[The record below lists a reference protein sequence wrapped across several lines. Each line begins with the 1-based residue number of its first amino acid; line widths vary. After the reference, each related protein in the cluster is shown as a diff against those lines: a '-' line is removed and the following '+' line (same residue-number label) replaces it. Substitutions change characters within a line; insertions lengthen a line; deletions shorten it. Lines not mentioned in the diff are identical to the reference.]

1 MLIIKKLTKKYEN
14 KTIFNKISL
23 TFPNQGLYS
32 IIGESGCGKSTLLNL
47 IGCLDEEYEGE
58 MFFDGHNYRIEA
70 NNIRKKIGIIYQN
83 YNLLEDLSVKDNITI
98 SLKIKGLVDDKTI
111 EKTCEK
117 LNLSTDLLNKKAKV
131 LSGGE
136 KQRVALA
143 RILVTK
149 PKIILA
155 DEPTGSLDSSNGNK
169 VLEHLKEV
177 SKDTLVI
184 LVTHNKDLAYKY
196 SDDVILFESLNGYDK
211 RDKKRKYD
219 YKENKDNSNF
229 LILKSHFK
237 SNAFRHMLSCIALVV
252 SFVFSSFSLSFFL
265 NATPLLEN
273 VSSNYVDKDVF
284 SISKTFSHKI
294 DNSFFSL
301 TTVERPTFD
310 ELKSLSKILPPID
323 FYYSLNP
330 FVPEII
336 DINDYTILN
345 VSFVPCFVPME
356 SNEVIINSLLFKEM
370 KEEKIFFDIEKS
382 YFIEDQGYSFSHR
395 FSYEIKS
402 VVEEVGLLNTKKIYY
417 NYFNMYNLLDSHI
430 TRDKSP
436 IELIKEAKSDEE
448 LSSYKMLMHLKS
460 KQNVSLLY
468 KIINRGITNYE
479 ITSNAYSI
487 DSTLYQIADA
497 LKLVLTMFEIIIAIS
512 CFAIVFF
519 LVVSLLNDYTKE
531 KAILLSLGKN
541 RKSFFTLYLQEILI
555 VLLFSFVIG
564 VITLIF
570 LKQLIQKFIIT
581 YNFGI
586 SFNVL
591 PATLIV
597 MITYILIMTLILL
610 ITNKKFER
618 KNLINYLRNE

>member
-14 KTIFNKISL
+14 KTICNKISL

-70 NNIRKKIGIIYQN
+70 NNIRKKIGIIYQS

-98 SLKIKGLVDDKTI
+98 SLKIKGLVDDKII

-169 VLEHLKEV
+169 VLEYLKEV

-237 SNAFRHMLSCIALVV
+237 SNAFRHILSCIALVV

-417 NYFNMYNLLDSHI
+417 NYFNMYNLLDSYI

-468 KIINRGITNYE
+468 EIINRGITNYE

-597 MITYILIMTLILL
+597 MITYIVIMTLILL
-610 ITNKKFER
+610 ITNKQFER

>member
-83 YNLLEDLSVKDNITI
+83 YNLLEDLSVKDNIMI
-98 SLKIKGLVDDKTI
+98 SLKIKGLVDDKII

-169 VLEHLKEV
+169 VLEYLKEV

-184 LVTHNKDLAYKY
+184 LVTHNKDLAYRY

-211 RDKKRKYD
+211 RDKKREYD

-468 KIINRGITNYE
+468 EIINRGITNYE

-519 LVVSLLNDYTKE
+519 LVVSLLDDYTKE

>member
-58 MFFDGHNYRIEA
+58 MFFDNHNYRIEA
-70 NNIRKKIGIIYQN
+70 NNIRKQIGIIYQN
-83 YNLLEDLSVKDNITI
+83 YNLLEDLSAKDNIMI
-98 SLKIKGLVDDKTI
+98 SLKIKGLVDDKII

-117 LNLSTDLLNKKAKV
+117 LNLSTDLLNKKVKV

-169 VLEHLKEV
+169 VMEYLKEV
-177 SKDTLVI
+177 STDTLVI

-196 SDDVILFESLNGYDK
+196 SDDVILFKSLDGYDK

-265 NATPLLEN
+265 NATPLLKN

-345 VSFVPCFVPME
+345 VSFVPCFVPMK

-370 KEEKIFFDIEKS
+370 KEKEIFFDIEKS
-382 YFIEDQGYSFSHR
+382 YFIEDQEYSFSHR
-395 FSYEIKS
+395 FSYEIKN
-402 VVEEVGLLNTKKIYY
+402 VVEEVGFLNTKKIYY
-417 NYFNMYNLLDSHI
+417 NYFNMYSLLDSHI

-468 KIINRGITNYE
+468 EIINRGITNFE

-487 DSTLYQIADA
+487 DSTLYQIVDA
-497 LKLVLTMFEIIIAIS
+497 LKLVLTMFEVIIAIS

-541 RKSFFTLYLQEILI
+541 RNSFFALYLQEILI

-564 VITLIF
+564 VIALIF

-581 YNFGI
+581 YNFDI

-591 PATLIV
+591 PAMLIV
-597 MITYILIMTLILL
+597 MIAYILIMTLILL
-610 ITNKKFER
+610 LTNKKFER
-618 KNLINYLRNE
+618 KNLINYLRDE

>member
-58 MFFDGHNYRIEA
+58 MFFDNHNYRIEA
-70 NNIRKKIGIIYQN
+70 NNIRKQIGIIYQN
-83 YNLLEDLSVKDNITI
+83 YNLLEDLSVKDNIMI
-98 SLKIKGLVDDKTI
+98 SLKIKGLVDDKII

-117 LNLSTDLLNKKAKV
+117 LNLSTDLLNKKVKV

-169 VLEHLKEV
+169 VMEYLKEV

-229 LILKSHFK
+229 LILKNHFK

-294 DNSFFSL
+294 NNSFFSL

-345 VSFVPCFVPME
+345 VSFVPCFVPMK

-370 KEEKIFFDIEKS
+370 EEKEIFFDIEKS
-382 YFIEDQGYSFSHR
+382 YFIEDQEYSFSHR
-395 FSYEIKS
+395 FSYEIKN
-402 VVEEVGLLNTKKIYY
+402 VVEEVGFLNTKKIYY
-417 NYFNMYNLLDSHI
+417 NYFNLYNLLDSHM

-448 LSSYKMLMHLKS
+448 LSSYKMLMRLKS

-468 KIINRGITNYE
+468 EIINRGITNFE

-487 DSTLYQIADA
+487 DSTLYQIVDA
-497 LKLVLTMFEIIIAIS
+497 SELVLTMFEVIIAIS

-541 RKSFFTLYLQEILI
+541 RNSFFALYLQEILI
-555 VLLFSFVIG
+555 VLLFSFAIG
-564 VITLIF
+564 VIALIF

-581 YNFGI
+581 YNFDI

-591 PATLIV
+591 PAMIIV
-597 MITYILIMTLILL
+597 MVTYILIMTLILL

-618 KNLINYLRNE
+618 KNLINYLRDE

>member
-58 MFFDGHNYRIEA
+58 MFFDNHNYRIEA
-70 NNIRKKIGIIYQN
+70 NNIRKQIGIIYQN
-83 YNLLEDLSVKDNITI
+83 YNLLEDLSVKDNIMI
-98 SLKIKGLVDDKTI
+98 SLKIKGLVDDKII

-169 VLEHLKEV
+169 VMGYLKEV

-229 LILKSHFK
+229 LILKNHFK

-345 VSFVPCFVPME
+345 VSFVPCFVPMK

-370 KEEKIFFDIEKS
+370 KEKEIFFDIEKS
-382 YFIEDQGYSFSHR
+382 YFIEDQEYSFSHR

-402 VVEEVGLLNTKKIYY
+402 VVEEVGFLNTKKIYY
-417 NYFNMYNLLDSHI
+417 NYFNMYSLLDSHM

-468 KIINRGITNYE
+468 EIINRGITNFE

-487 DSTLYQIADA
+487 DSTLYQIVDA
-497 LKLVLTMFEIIIAIS
+497 LKLVLTMFEVIIAIS

-531 KAILLSLGKN
+531 KAILLSLGKDRN
-541 RKSFFTLYLQEILI
+541 SFFALYLQEILI

-564 VITLIF
+564 VIALIF
-570 LKQLIQKFIIT
+570 LKQLIQEFIIT
-581 YNFGI
+581 YNFDI

-591 PATLIV
+591 PAILIV
-597 MITYILIMTLILL
+597 MVTYILIMTLILL

-618 KNLINYLRNE
+618 KNLINYLRDE

>member
-70 NNIRKKIGIIYQN
+70 NNIRKKIGIIYQS

-98 SLKIKGLVDDKTI
+98 SLKIKGLVDDKII

-169 VLEHLKEV
+169 VLEYLKEV

-237 SNAFRHMLSCIALVV
+237 SNAFRHILSCIALVV

-417 NYFNMYNLLDSHI
+417 NYFNMYNLLDSYI

-468 KIINRGITNYE
+468 EIINRGITNYE

-597 MITYILIMTLILL
+597 MITYIVIMTLILL

>member
-70 NNIRKKIGIIYQN
+70 NNIRKKIGIIYQS

-98 SLKIKGLVDDKTI
+98 SLKIKGLVDDKII

-169 VLEHLKEV
+169 VLEYLKEV

-211 RDKKRKYD
+211 RDKKREYD

-468 KIINRGITNYE
+468 EIINRGITNYE

-555 VLLFSFVIG
+555 VLLFGFVIG

>member
-98 SLKIKGLVDDKTI
+98 SLKIKGLVDDKII

-169 VLEHLKEV
+169 VLEYLKEV

-237 SNAFRHMLSCIALVV
+237 SNAFRHILSCIALVV

-310 ELKSLSKILPPID
+310 ELNSLSKILPPID

-417 NYFNMYNLLDSHI
+417 NYFNMYNLLDSYI

-468 KIINRGITNYE
+468 EIINRGITNYE

>member
-58 MFFDGHNYRIEA
+58 MFFDNHNYRIEA
-70 NNIRKKIGIIYQN
+70 NNIRKQIGIIYQN
-83 YNLLEDLSVKDNITI
+83 YNLLEDLSVKDNIMI
-98 SLKIKGLVDDKTI
+98 SLKIKGLVDDKII

-117 LNLSTDLLNKKAKV
+117 LNLSTDLLNKKVKV

-169 VLEHLKEV
+169 VMEYLKEV

-184 LVTHNKDLAYKY
+184 LVTHNKNLAYKY

-229 LILKSHFK
+229 LILKNHFK

-345 VSFVPCFVPME
+345 VSFVPCFVPMK

-370 KEEKIFFDIEKS
+370 QEKEIFFDIEKS
-382 YFIEDQGYSFSHR
+382 YFIEDQEYSFSHR
-395 FSYEIKS
+395 FSYEIKN
-402 VVEEVGLLNTKKIYY
+402 VVEEVGFLNTKKIYY
-417 NYFNMYNLLDSHI
+417 NYFNMYSLLDSHM

-468 KIINRGITNYE
+468 EIINRGITNFE

-487 DSTLYQIADA
+487 DSTLYQIVDA

-541 RKSFFTLYLQEILI
+541 RNSFFALYLQEILI

-564 VITLIF
+564 VIALIF
-570 LKQLIQKFIIT
+570 LKQLIQKFIIA
-581 YNFGI
+581 YNFDI
-586 SFNVL
+586 IFNIL
-591 PATLIV
+591 PAMIIV
-597 MITYILIMTLILL
+597 MIAYILIMTLILL

-618 KNLINYLRNE
+618 KNLINYLRDE

>member
-83 YNLLEDLSVKDNITI
+83 YNLLEDLSVKDNIMI
-98 SLKIKGLVDDKTI
+98 SLKIKGLVDDKII

-169 VLEHLKEV
+169 VLEYLKEV

-211 RDKKRKYD
+211 RDKKREYD

-336 DINDYTILN
+336 NINDYTILN

-468 KIINRGITNYE
+468 EIINRGITNYE

>member
-169 VLEHLKEV
+169 VLEYLKEV

-211 RDKKRKYD
+211 RDKKMKYD

-345 VSFVPCFVPME
+345 VSFVPCFVPIE

-468 KIINRGITNYE
+468 EIINRGITNYE

>member
-14 KTIFNKISL
+14 KTICNKISL

-70 NNIRKKIGIIYQN
+70 NNIRKKIGIIYQS

-98 SLKIKGLVDDKTI
+98 SLKIKGLVDDKII

-169 VLEHLKEV
+169 VLEYLKEV

-237 SNAFRHMLSCIALVV
+237 SNAFRHILSCIALVV

-417 NYFNMYNLLDSHI
+417 NYFNMYNLLDSYI

-468 KIINRGITNYE
+468 EIINRGITNYE

-531 KAILLSLGKN
+531 KTILLSLGKN

-597 MITYILIMTLILL
+597 MITYIVIMTLILL

>member
-83 YNLLEDLSVKDNITI
+83 YNLLEDLSVKDNIMI
-98 SLKIKGLVDDKTI
+98 SLKIKGLVDDKII

-169 VLEHLKEV
+169 VLEYLKEV

-395 FSYEIKS
+395 FAYEIKS

-468 KIINRGITNYE
+468 EIINRGITNYE

-497 LKLVLTMFEIIIAIS
+497 LKLVLTMFEIIISIS

>member
-98 SLKIKGLVDDKTI
+98 SLKIKGLVDDKII

-301 TTVERPTFD
+301 TTVERPTVD

-417 NYFNMYNLLDSHI
+417 NYFNMYNLLDSYI

-468 KIINRGITNYE
+468 EIINRGITNYE

>member
-83 YNLLEDLSVKDNITI
+83 YNLLEDLSVKDNIMI
-98 SLKIKGLVDDKTI
+98 SLKIKGLVDDKII

-169 VLEHLKEV
+169 VLEYLKEV

-417 NYFNMYNLLDSHI
+417 NYFNMYNLLDSYI

-468 KIINRGITNYE
+468 EIINRGITNYE

-487 DSTLYQIADA
+487 DATLYQIADA
-497 LKLVLTMFEIIIAIS
+497 LKLVLTMFEIIISIS

-555 VLLFSFVIG
+555 VLLCSFVIG

>member
-1 MLIIKKLTKKYEN
+1 MIIIKKLTKKYEN

-58 MFFDGHNYRIEA
+58 MFFDNHNYRIEA
-70 NNIRKKIGIIYQN
+70 NNIRKQIGIIYQN

-98 SLKIKGLVDDKTI
+98 SLKIKGLVDNKIIDKI
-111 EKTCEK
+111 CEK
-117 LNLSTDLLNKKAKV
+117 LNLSPDLLNKKAKV

-155 DEPTGSLDSSNGNK
+155 DEPTGSLDSLNGNK
-169 VLEHLKEV
+169 VMEYLKEV

-229 LILKSHFK
+229 LILKNHFK

-284 SISKTFSHKI
+284 SISKTFSQKI
-294 DNSFFSL
+294 DNSLFSL
-301 TTVERPTFD
+301 TTIERPTST
-310 ELKSLSKILPPID
+310 ELKSLSRILPPVD
-323 FYYSLNP
+323 FYYALNA
-330 FVPEII
+330 FIPEIV
-336 DINDYTILN
+336 DINDFAILN
-345 VSFVPCFVPME
+345 VSLVPCFVPMQ
-356 SNEVIINSLLFKEM
+356 SNEVIINSLLHKEM
-370 KEEKIFFDIEKS
+370 KEKKIFFDIEKS
-382 YFIEDQGYSFSHR
+382 YLIENQEYEFEHHFSFDVNA
-395 FSYEIKS
+395 I
-402 VVEEVGLLNTKKIYY
+402 VEEVGFLNTRKIYY
-417 NYFNMYNLLDSHI
+417 NYFNMYNLLDTYLI
-430 TRDKSP
+430 KDKSP
-436 IELIKEAKSDEE
+436 IGLIKEAKNDEE
-448 LSSYKMLMHLKS
+448 ISSYKMLMHLKNN
-460 KQNVSLLY
+460 QNVQVIY
-468 KIINRGITNYE
+468 EVINKGITNFE

-487 DSTLYQIADA
+487 DSTLAQIVDA
-497 LKLVLTMFEIIIAIS
+497 LKLVLTMFEMIIVVS

-541 RKSFFTLYLQEILI
+541 RNSFFVLYLQEILI
-555 VLLFSFVIG
+555 VLMCSIVTGI
-564 VITLIF
+564 LILVF
-570 LKQLIQKFIIT
+570 LKLLIQKFVIDYHLLT
-581 YNFGI
+581 D
-586 SFNVL
+586 FNIL
-591 PATLIV
+591 PATI
-597 MITYILIMTLILL
+597 ITSFSYILIVSLILL
-610 ITNKKFER
+610 IANKRFER
-618 KNLINYLRNE
+618 KNLIMYLRNE

>member
-468 KIINRGITNYE
+468 EIINRGITNYE

>member
-47 IGCLDEEYEGE
+47 IGCLDADYEGE

-98 SLKIKGLVDDKTI
+98 SLKIKGLVDDKII

-117 LNLSTDLLNKKAKV
+117 LKLSTDLLNKKAKV

-169 VLEHLKEV
+169 VLEYLKEV

-237 SNAFRHMLSCIALVV
+237 SNAFRHILSCIALVV

-301 TTVERPTFD
+301 TTVERPTVD

-417 NYFNMYNLLDSHI
+417 NYFNMYNLLDSYI

-468 KIINRGITNYE
+468 EIINRGITNYE

-497 LKLVLTMFEIIIAIS
+497 LKVVLTMFEIIIAIS

>member
-1 MLIIKKLTKKYEN
+1 M
-14 KTIFNKISL
+14 
-23 TFPNQGLYS
+23 
-32 IIGESGCGKSTLLNL
+32 
-47 IGCLDEEYEGE
+47 
-58 MFFDGHNYRIEA
+58 
-70 NNIRKKIGIIYQN
+70 
-83 YNLLEDLSVKDNITI
+83 
-98 SLKIKGLVDDKTI
+98 
-111 EKTCEK
+111 
-117 LNLSTDLLNKKAKV
+117 
-131 LSGGE
+131 
-136 KQRVALA
+136 
-143 RILVTK
+143 
-149 PKIILA
+149 
-155 DEPTGSLDSSNGNK
+155 
-169 VLEHLKEV
+169 
-177 SKDTLVI
+177 
-184 LVTHNKDLAYKY
+184 VTHNKDLAYKY

-229 LILKSHFK
+229 LILKNHFK

-294 DNSFFSL
+294 NNSFFSL

-345 VSFVPCFVPME
+345 VSFVPCFVPMK

-370 KEEKIFFDIEKS
+370 EEKEIFFDIEKS
-382 YFIEDQGYSFSHR
+382 YFIEDQEYSFSHR
-395 FSYEIKS
+395 FSYEIKN
-402 VVEEVGLLNTKKIYY
+402 VVEEVGFLNTKKIYY
-417 NYFNMYNLLDSHI
+417 NYFNLYNLLDSHM

-448 LSSYKMLMHLKS
+448 LSSYKMLMRLKS

-468 KIINRGITNYE
+468 EIINRGITNFE

-487 DSTLYQIADA
+487 DSTLYQIVDA
-497 LKLVLTMFEIIIAIS
+497 SELVLTMFEVIIAIS

-541 RKSFFTLYLQEILI
+541 RNSFFALYLQEILI
-555 VLLFSFVIG
+555 VLLFSFAIG
-564 VITLIF
+564 VIALIF

-581 YNFGI
+581 YNFDI

-591 PATLIV
+591 PAMIIV
-597 MITYILIMTLILL
+597 MVTYILIMTLILL

-618 KNLINYLRNE
+618 KNLINYLRDE

>member
-1 MLIIKKLTKKYEN
+1 MIIIKKLTKKYEN

-58 MFFDGHNYRIEA
+58 MFFDNHNYRIEA
-70 NNIRKKIGIIYQN
+70 NNIRKQIGIIYQN

-98 SLKIKGLVDDKTI
+98 SLKIKGLVDDKII

-155 DEPTGSLDSSNGNK
+155 DEPTGSLDSLNGNK
-169 VLEHLKEV
+169 VMEYLKEV

-229 LILKSHFK
+229 LILKNHFK

-284 SISKTFSHKI
+284 SISKTFSQKI
-294 DNSFFSL
+294 DNSLFSL
-301 TTVERPTFD
+301 TTIERPTST
-310 ELKSLSKILPPID
+310 ELKSLSRILPPVD
-323 FYYSLNP
+323 FYYALNA
-330 FVPEII
+330 FIPEIV
-336 DINDYTILN
+336 DINDFAILN
-345 VSFVPCFVPME
+345 VSLVPCFVPMQ
-356 SNEVIINSLLFKEM
+356 SNEVIINSLLHKEM
-370 KEEKIFFDIEKS
+370 KEKKIFFDIEKS
-382 YFIEDQGYSFSHR
+382 YLIENQEYEFEHHFSFDVNA
-395 FSYEIKS
+395 I
-402 VVEEVGLLNTKKIYY
+402 VEEVGFLNTRKIYY
-417 NYFNMYNLLDSHI
+417 NYFNMYNLLDTYLI
-430 TRDKSP
+430 KDKSP
-436 IELIKEAKSDEE
+436 IGLIKEAKNDEE
-448 LSSYKMLMHLKS
+448 ISSYKMLMHLKNN
-460 KQNVSLLY
+460 QNVQAIY
-468 KIINRGITNYE
+468 EVINKGITNFE

-487 DSTLYQIADA
+487 DSTLAQIVDA
-497 LKLVLTMFEIIIAIS
+497 LKLVLTMFEMIIVVS

-541 RKSFFTLYLQEILI
+541 RNSFFVLYLQEILI
-555 VLLFSFVIG
+555 VLMCSIVTGI
-564 VITLIF
+564 LILVF
-570 LKQLIQKFIIT
+570 LKLLIQKFVIDYHLLTDFNILPSTIIT
-581 YNFGI
+581 
-586 SFNVL
+586 SFS
-591 PATLIV
+591 
-597 MITYILIMTLILL
+597 YILIVSLILL
-610 ITNKKFER
+610 IANKRFER
-618 KNLINYLRNE
+618 KNLIMYLRDE

>member
-98 SLKIKGLVDDKTI
+98 SLKIKGLVDDKII

-169 VLEHLKEV
+169 VLEYLKEV

-237 SNAFRHMLSCIALVV
+237 SNAFRHILSCIALVV

-417 NYFNMYNLLDSHI
+417 NYFNMYNLLDSYI

-468 KIINRGITNYE
+468 EIINRGITNYE

-597 MITYILIMTLILL
+597 MITYIVIMTLILL

>member
-14 KTIFNKISL
+14 KTICNKISL

-70 NNIRKKIGIIYQN
+70 NNIRKKIGIIYQS

-98 SLKIKGLVDDKTI
+98 SLKIKGLVDDKII

-117 LNLSTDLLNKKAKV
+117 LNLSTDLLNKKVKV

-169 VLEHLKEV
+169 VLEYLKEV

-237 SNAFRHMLSCIALVV
+237 SNAFRHILSCIALVV

-417 NYFNMYNLLDSHI
+417 NYFNMYNLLDSYI

-468 KIINRGITNYE
+468 EIINRGITNYE

-597 MITYILIMTLILL
+597 MITYIVIMTLILL
-610 ITNKKFER
+610 ITNKQFER

>member
-1 MLIIKKLTKKYEN
+1 MIIIKKLTKKYEN

-58 MFFDGHNYRIEA
+58 MFFDNHNYRIEA
-70 NNIRKKIGIIYQN
+70 NNIRKQIGIIYQN

-98 SLKIKGLVDDKTI
+98 SLKIKGLVDDKI
-111 EKTCEK
+111 IAKTCEK

-155 DEPTGSLDSSNGNK
+155 DEPTGSLDSLNGNK
-169 VLEHLKEV
+169 VMEYLKEI

-229 LILKSHFK
+229 LILKNHFK

-323 FYYSLNP
+323 FYYFLNP

-370 KEEKIFFDIEKS
+370 KEKEIFFDIEKS
-382 YFIEDQGYSFSHR
+382 YFIEDQEYSFSHR

-402 VVEEVGLLNTKKIYY
+402 VVEEVGFLNTKKIYY
-417 NYFNMYNLLDSHI
+417 NYFNMYNLLDSYI

-468 KIINRGITNYE
+468 KIINRGITNFE

-487 DSTLYQIADA
+487 DSTLYQIVDA

-541 RKSFFTLYLQEILI
+541 RNSFFALYLQEILI

-564 VITLIF
+564 VIALIF

-581 YNFGI
+581 YNFEI

-591 PATLIV
+591 PATFIV

-618 KNLINYLRNE
+618 TNLINYLRDE

>member
-70 NNIRKKIGIIYQN
+70 NNIRKKIGIIYQS

-98 SLKIKGLVDDKTI
+98 SLKIKGLVDDKII

-169 VLEHLKEV
+169 VLEYLKEV

-237 SNAFRHMLSCIALVV
+237 SNAFRHILSCIALVV

-417 NYFNMYNLLDSHI
+417 NYFNMYNLLDSYI

-468 KIINRGITNYE
+468 EISNRGITNYE

>member
-1 MLIIKKLTKKYEN
+1 MLIIKKLTKKYGN

-70 NNIRKKIGIIYQN
+70 NNIRKKIGIIYQS

-98 SLKIKGLVDDKTI
+98 SLKIKGLVDDKII

-169 VLEHLKEV
+169 VLEYLKEV

-237 SNAFRHMLSCIALVV
+237 SNAFRHILSCIALVV

-417 NYFNMYNLLDSHI
+417 NYFNMYNLLDSYI

-468 KIINRGITNYE
+468 EIINRGITNYE

-541 RKSFFTLYLQEILI
+541 SKSFFTLYLQEILI

-597 MITYILIMTLILL
+597 MITYIVIMTLILL

>member
-58 MFFDGHNYRIEA
+58 MFFDNHNYRIEA
-70 NNIRKKIGIIYQN
+70 NNIRKQIGIIYQN
-83 YNLLEDLSVKDNITI
+83 YNLLEDLSVKDNIMI
-98 SLKIKGLVDDKTI
+98 SLKIKGLVDDKII

-169 VLEHLKEV
+169 VMEYLKEV

-229 LILKSHFK
+229 LILKNHFK

-294 DNSFFSL
+294 NNSFFSL

-310 ELKSLSKILPPID
+310 ELKSLSKILPPVD

-345 VSFVPCFVPME
+345 VSFVPCFVPMK

-370 KEEKIFFDIEKS
+370 KEKEIFFDIEKS
-382 YFIEDQGYSFSHR
+382 YFIEDQEYSFSHR

-402 VVEEVGLLNTKKIYY
+402 VVEEVGFLNTKKIYY
-417 NYFNMYNLLDSHI
+417 NYFNMYSLLDSHI

-468 KIINRGITNYE
+468 EIINRGITNFE

-487 DSTLYQIADA
+487 DSTLYQIVDA
-497 LKLVLTMFEIIIAIS
+497 LKLVLTMFEVIIAIS

-541 RKSFFTLYLQEILI
+541 RNSFFALYLQEILI
-555 VLLFSFVIG
+555 VLLFSFIIG
-564 VITLIF
+564 VIALIF

-581 YNFGI
+581 YNFDI

-591 PATLIV
+591 PAMLIV
-597 MITYILIMTLILL
+597 MIAYILIMTLILL
-610 ITNKKFER
+610 LTNKKFER
-618 KNLINYLRNE
+618 KNLINYLRDE

>member
-58 MFFDGHNYRIEA
+58 MFFDNHNYRIEA
-70 NNIRKKIGIIYQN
+70 NNIRKQIGIIYQN
-83 YNLLEDLSVKDNITI
+83 YNLLEDLSVKDNIMI
-98 SLKIKGLVDDKTI
+98 SLKIKGLVDDKII

-117 LNLSTDLLNKKAKV
+117 LNLSTDLLNKKVKV

-169 VLEHLKEV
+169 VMEYLKEV

-229 LILKSHFK
+229 LILKNHFK

-345 VSFVPCFVPME
+345 VSFVPCFVPMK

-370 KEEKIFFDIEKS
+370 KEGKIFFDIEKS
-382 YFIEDQGYSFSHR
+382 YFIEDQEYSFSHR

-402 VVEEVGLLNTKKIYY
+402 VVEEVGFLNTKKIYY
-417 NYFNMYNLLDSHI
+417 NYFNMYSLLDSHM

-468 KIINRGITNYE
+468 EIINKGITNFE

-487 DSTLYQIADA
+487 DSTLYQIVDA
-497 LKLVLTMFEIIIAIS
+497 LKLVLTMFEVIIAIS

-541 RKSFFTLYLQEILI
+541 RNSFFALYLQEILI

-564 VITLIF
+564 VIALIF
-570 LKQLIQKFIIT
+570 LKQLIQEFIIT
-581 YNFGI
+581 YNFDI
-586 SFNVL
+586 SFNIL
-591 PATLIV
+591 PAMIIV

-618 KNLINYLRNE
+618 KNLINYLRDE

>member
-177 SKDTLVI
+177 SKDALVI

-395 FSYEIKS
+395 FAYEIKS

-468 KIINRGITNYE
+468 EIINRGITNYE

-519 LVVSLLNDYTKE
+519 LVVSLLDDYTKE

>member
-98 SLKIKGLVDDKTI
+98 SLKIKGLVDDKII

-169 VLEHLKEV
+169 VLEYLKEV

-237 SNAFRHMLSCIALVV
+237 SNAFRHILSCIALVV

-417 NYFNMYNLLDSHI
+417 NYFNMYNLLDSYI

-468 KIINRGITNYE
+468 EIINRGITNYE

>member
-58 MFFDGHNYRIEA
+58 MFFDNHNYRIEA
-70 NNIRKKIGIIYQN
+70 NNIRKQIGIIYQN
-83 YNLLEDLSVKDNITI
+83 YNLLEDLSVKDNIMV
-98 SLKIKGLVDDKTI
+98 SLKIKGLVDDKII
-111 EKTCEK
+111 EKICEK

-169 VLEHLKEV
+169 VMEYLKEV
-177 SKDTLVI
+177 STDTLVI

-229 LILKSHFK
+229 LILKNHFK

-323 FYYSLNP
+323 FYYSLNS

-345 VSFVPCFVPME
+345 VSFVPCFVPMK

-370 KEEKIFFDIEKS
+370 KEKEIFFDIEKS
-382 YFIEDQGYSFSHR
+382 YFIEDQEYSFSHR
-395 FSYEIKS
+395 FSYEIKN
-402 VVEEVGLLNTKKIYY
+402 VVEEVGFLNTKKIYY
-417 NYFNMYNLLDSHI
+417 NYFNMYSLLDSHI

-468 KIINRGITNYE
+468 EIINRGITNFE

-487 DSTLYQIADA
+487 DSTLYQIVDA
-497 LKLVLTMFEIIIAIS
+497 LKLVLTMFEVIIAIS

-541 RKSFFTLYLQEILI
+541 RNSFFALYLQEILI

-564 VITLIF
+564 IIALIF
-570 LKQLIQKFIIT
+570 LKQQIQKFIIA
-581 YNFGI
+581 YNFDI
-586 SFNVL
+586 IFNIL
-591 PATLIV
+591 PAMIIV
-597 MITYILIMTLILL
+597 MVAYILIMALILL

-618 KNLINYLRNE
+618 KNLINYLRDE

>member
-468 KIINRGITNYE
+468 EIINRGITNYE

-541 RKSFFTLYLQEILI
+541 RKSFLH
-555 VLLFSFVIG
+555 
-564 VITLIF
+564 
-570 LKQLIQKFIIT
+570 
-581 YNFGI
+581 
-586 SFNVL
+586 
-591 PATLIV
+591 
-597 MITYILIMTLILL
+597 YIC
-610 ITNKKFER
+610 KRF
-618 KNLINYLRNE
+618 

>member
-1 MLIIKKLTKKYEN
+1 MLIIKKLTKKYDN

-58 MFFDGHNYRIEA
+58 MFFDNHNYRIEA
-70 NNIRKKIGIIYQN
+70 NNIGKQIGIIYQN
-83 YNLLEDLSVKDNITI
+83 YNLLEDLSVKDNIMI
-98 SLKIKGLVDDKTI
+98 SLKIKGLVDDKII

-169 VLEHLKEV
+169 VMEYLKEV

-229 LILKSHFK
+229 LILKNHFK

-345 VSFVPCFVPME
+345 VSFVPCFVPMK

-370 KEEKIFFDIEKS
+370 QEKEIFFDIEKS
-382 YFIEDQGYSFSHR
+382 YFIEDQEYSFSHR
-395 FSYEIKS
+395 FSYEIKN
-402 VVEEVGLLNTKKIYY
+402 VVEEVGFLNTKKIYY
-417 NYFNMYNLLDSHI
+417 NYFNMYSLLDSHI

-468 KIINRGITNYE
+468 EIINRGITNFE

-487 DSTLYQIADA
+487 DSTLYQIVDA
-497 LKLVLTMFEIIIAIS
+497 LKLVLTMFEVIIAIS

-541 RKSFFTLYLQEILI
+541 RNSFFALYLQEILI

-564 VITLIF
+564 VIALIF
-570 LKQLIQKFIIT
+570 LKQLIQKFIII
-581 YNFGI
+581 YNFDI

-591 PATLIV
+591 PAILIV
-597 MITYILIMTLILL
+597 IVTYILIMTLILL
-610 ITNKKFER
+610 LTNKKFER
-618 KNLINYLRNE
+618 KNLINYLRDE

>member
-83 YNLLEDLSVKDNITI
+83 YNLLEDLSVKDNIMI
-98 SLKIKGLVDDKTI
+98 SLKIKGLVDDKII

-169 VLEHLKEV
+169 VLEYLKEV

-211 RDKKRKYD
+211 RDKKREYD

-336 DINDYTILN
+336 NINDYTILN

-417 NYFNMYNLLDSHI
+417 NYFNMYNLLDSYI

-468 KIINRGITNYE
+468 EIINRGITNYE

-487 DSTLYQIADA
+487 DATLYQIADA

>member
-58 MFFDGHNYRIEA
+58 MFFDNHNYRIEA
-70 NNIRKKIGIIYQN
+70 NNIRKQIGIIYQN
-83 YNLLEDLSVKDNITI
+83 YNLLEDLSVKDNIMV
-98 SLKIKGLVDDKTI
+98 SLKIKGLVDDKII
-111 EKTCEK
+111 EKICEK

-169 VLEHLKEV
+169 VMEYLKEV
-177 SKDTLVI
+177 STDTLVI

-229 LILKSHFK
+229 LILKNHFK

-284 SISKTFSHKI
+284 SISKTFSYKI

-345 VSFVPCFVPME
+345 VSFVPCFVPMK

-370 KEEKIFFDIEKS
+370 KEKEIFFDIEKS
-382 YFIEDQGYSFSHR
+382 YFIEDQEYSFSHR
-395 FSYEIKS
+395 FSYEIKN
-402 VVEEVGLLNTKKIYY
+402 VVEEVGFLNTKKIYY
-417 NYFNMYNLLDSHI
+417 NYFNMYSLLDSHI

-468 KIINRGITNYE
+468 EIINRGITNFE

-487 DSTLYQIADA
+487 DSTLYQIVDA
-497 LKLVLTMFEIIIAIS
+497 LKLVLTMFEVIIAIS

-541 RKSFFTLYLQEILI
+541 RNSFFALYLQEILI

-564 VITLIF
+564 IIALIF
-570 LKQLIQKFIIT
+570 LKQQIQKFIIA
-581 YNFGI
+581 YNFDI
-586 SFNVL
+586 IFNIL
-591 PATLIV
+591 PAMIIV
-597 MITYILIMTLILL
+597 MVAYILIMALILL

-618 KNLINYLRNE
+618 KNLINYLRDE

>member
-98 SLKIKGLVDDKTI
+98 SLKIKGLVDDKII

-169 VLEHLKEV
+169 VLEYLKEV

-237 SNAFRHMLSCIALVV
+237 SNAFRHILSCIALVV

-301 TTVERPTFD
+301 TTVERPTVD

-345 VSFVPCFVPME
+345 VSFVPCFVQME

-417 NYFNMYNLLDSHI
+417 NYFNMYNLLDSYI

-468 KIINRGITNYE
+468 EIINRGITNYE